1 MHLDLGCSVLSL
13 FITTSV
19 ATITEPIPVCS
30 YWFLLHWPQSQSPTV
45 TVITMHWNLGC
56 SMLSCFCRT
65 SHQCEAIFP
74 MKSLHLD
81 KNISFLLYVGWQRL
95 DNSESG
101 PNDSAYISLFPNAHS
116 MQIVQIPLSRVLP
129 VSPTM
134 IHLGSTSTEPNTW
147 PGNVST

>member
-65 SHQCEAIFP
+65 SHQC
-74 MKSLHLD
+74 
-81 KNISFLLYVGWQRL
+81 WQRL